1 MNIIISIQLNCLY
14 SEELRIHK
22 KAERKLESYKRK
34 YNQRI
39 KLLLLGT
46 HGSGKS
52 TFIRQMRLFYEKTYT
67 TYDRQKYIDTIYHNI
82 FAAMKIMI
90 SAMQRLQ
97 IPFETQQNALTN
109 SMLIKYV
116 DLNCILKLNV
126 AYVTALKELWAD
138 SGIQECYLRRREYAL
153 LDSTKYFFSHLDRI
167 ADPYYVPND
176 EDLLRVR
183 EPAKA
188 IEEYLFK
195 YRKVEFHITGVG
207 CQLSERRK
215 WLHYFDNVTA
225 IIFLVAISEYDQFSY
240 GDDCRNCLRET
251 LELLKTIT
259 QYDYFDDISIIFVFN
274 KNDLFEEKI
283 MQSHL
288 KDYFPEY
295 KGPQYDPLAARSFIL
310 DMFLKCISPQRRVY
324 HYFTNSTDMKS
335 ENIVYVFTAV
345 RDTILNLNLHSFN
358 LV

>member
-1 MNIIISIQLNCLY
+1 MNCLY
-14 SEELRIHK
+14 SEEIRIHK
-22 KAERKLESYKRK
+22 KAERKLESYKRR

-52 TFIRQMRLFYEKTYT
+52 TFIRQMQLFYDRTYT
-67 TYDRQKYIDTIYHNI
+67 TYDRKRYIDTIYHNI
-82 FAAMKIMI
+82 FTAMKILL

-116 DLNCILKLNV
+116 DLSRILKLNEV
-126 AYVTALKELWAD
+126 YVTALKELWAD

-153 LDSTKYFFSHLDRI
+153 LDSTKYFFTHLDRI
-167 ADPYYVPND
+167 ADFYYVPND
-176 EDLLRVR
+176 EDLLRVQ
-183 EPAKA
+183 EPPKA
-188 IEEYLFK
+188 IGEYSFN
-195 YRKVEFHITGVG
+195 YRKVEFHITEVG
-207 CQLSERRK
+207 FKLSERKK

-240 GDDCRNCLRET
+240 RDDCRNCLRES
-251 LELLKTIT
+251 LDLLKAIT
-259 QYDYFDDISIIFVFN
+259 HYEYFNDISIIFVFN

-295 KGPQYDPLAARSFIL
+295 KGPYYDPLAARSFIL
-310 DMFLKCISPQRRVY
+310 DMFLKFISPQRRVY
-324 HYFTNSTDMKS
+324 HYFTNSTDLKS

-345 RDTILNLNLHSFN
+345 RDTILNLNLLNFN

>member
-1 MNIIISIQLNCLY
+1 MNCLY
-14 SEELRIHK
+14 SEELRKHK
-22 KAERKLESYKRK
+22 KAERKLESYKRR

-46 HGSGKS
+46 YGSGKS
-52 TFIRQMRLFYEKTYT
+52 TFIRQMHVFYGKTYT
-67 TYDRQKYIDTIYHNI
+67 TYDRKRYIGTIYHNI
-82 FAAMKIMI
+82 FSAMKILI
-90 SAMQRLQ
+90 TAMQRLQ

-116 DLNCILKLNV
+116 DLNNKLNLNE

-153 LDSTKYFFSHLDRI
+153 LDSTKYFFTHLDRI
-167 ADPYYVPND
+167 ANSYYVPND

-183 EPAKA
+183 EPSKA
-188 IEEYLFK
+188 IEDYSFK
-195 YRKVEFHITGVG
+195 YRKVEFQITDVG
-207 CQLSERRK
+207 FKLSEHKK

-240 GDDCRNCLRET
+240 GDNNKKVNCLRES
-251 LELLKTIT
+251 LGLLKAIT
-259 QYDYFDDISIIFVFN
+259 QYEYFSDISIIFVFN

-295 KGPQYDPLAARSFIL
+295 KGLLYDPMAARSFIL
-310 DMFLKCISPQRRVY
+310 DMFLKHVSPQRRIY
-324 HYFTNSTDMKS
+324 HYFTNSTDLNS
-335 ENIVYVFTAV
+335 ENIVYIFTAV
-345 RDTILNLNLHSFN
+345 RDTILNLNLHNFN